1 MQKRKWKLCKISNKN
16 TLNDNKRSFVQ
27 NLSKSSPT
35 FFSST
40 DLQQKTQDFIKQT
53 TLLSKK
59 LSLSLLSLL
68 F

>member
-1 MQKRKWKLCKISNKN
+1 MQKRKWKLCKISNTN

-27 NLSKSSPT
+27 NLNRSSPT
-35 FFSST
+35 FFTST

-59 LSLSLLSLL
+59 LSL
-68 F
+68 

>member
-1 MQKRKWKLCKISNKN
+1 MN

-27 NLSKSSPT
+27 NLNRSSPT
-35 FFSST
+35 FFTST

-59 LSLSLLSLL
+59 LSL
-68 F
+68 